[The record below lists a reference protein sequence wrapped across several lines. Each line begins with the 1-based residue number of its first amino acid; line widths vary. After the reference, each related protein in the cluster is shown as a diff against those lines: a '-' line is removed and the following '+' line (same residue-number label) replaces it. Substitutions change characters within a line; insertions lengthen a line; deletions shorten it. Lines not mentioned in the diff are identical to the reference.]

1 MRPSYLAQAGV
12 LCALMLF
19 LCCCEESAAPGRRR
33 GTPIRGDQIC
43 DCKPSAISA
52 DDWRIAVKNVPIPG
66 DVNPIDVTVKEILGW
81 HQGTM
86 PVATAPRSGKELQVY
101 RIPRAY
107 IQAAFLRDGDCDFDV
122 EISEEVGKDAPRMV
136 VEAPGMKEFCPARRD
151 FILGLQRNGVML
163 TNWSTEFAQP
173 IPAEITGLAFR
184 DQWHPFW
191 IPRASPRVK
200 TLWELHPAVIRILP
214 QAQ

>member
-1 MRPSYLAQAGV
+1 MRPSNLAQAGV

-19 LCCCEESAAPGRRR
+19 LCNCEESAAPGRKQ
-33 GTPIRGDQIC
+33 GAAIREDQIC
-43 DCKPSAISA
+43 DCKPNAISG

-66 DVNPIDVTVKEILGW
+66 DVDPIDTTVNEILSW
-81 HQGTM
+81 HEGHM
-86 PVATAPRSGKELQVY
+86 PVATAPRSGPELQVY
-101 RIPRAY
+101 RIRRAY
-107 IQAAFLRDGDCDFDV
+107 IQAAFLREGDCDFDI

-136 VEAPGMKEFCPARRD
+136 VETPRLREFCPARRD
-151 FILGLQRNGVML
+151 FFLGLQRNGITL
-163 TNWSTEFAQP
+163 TDWSTEVANP

-191 IPRASPRVK
+191 IPRASSSVK